1 MTMELIKF
9 NHTTKEERSQLVRE
23 IMDEV
28 LNGRIDPL
36 ELHLRLKS
44 AEEVIKQ
51 LTGLEPYKAI
61 LLDEAEKHGK
71 SFNYQ
76 TAKIDIREVGVKYD
90 YSQCGSS
97 KLAELY
103 KKRAAINNEIKEL
116 EEYHKTIPAS
126 GLTNFVQKRFVNP
139 DGSVLLEST
148 GIVVVNPETGEVE
161 THYPPTKTST
171 TSVAVTLK

>member
-1 MTMELIKF
+1 MELIKF

-23 IMDEV
+23 IFDEV
-28 LNGRIDPL
+28 LNGRINPL

-61 LLDEAEKHGK
+61 LLDEAQKHGK

-90 YSQCGSS
+90 YSGCGNST
-97 KLAELY
+97 LNELY
-103 KKRAAINNEIKEL
+103 EKQKTINSAIFSIET
-116 EEYHKTIPAS
+116 YHKGLPAI
-126 GLTNFVQKRFVNP
+126 GLSMVDT
-139 DGSVLLEST
+139 ES
-148 GIVVVNPETGEVE
+148 GEVE
-161 THYPPTKTST
+161 THYPPAKTST

>member
-1 MTMELIKF
+1 MELIKF
-9 NHTTKEERSQLVRE
+9 KHTTKEERSQLVRE
-23 IMDEV
+23 IFDEV
-28 LNGRIDPL
+28 LNGRINPL

-61 LLDEAEKHGK
+61 LLDEAQKHGK

-90 YSQCGSS
+90 YSGCGNSE
-97 KLAELY
+97 LAELY
-103 KKRAAINNEIKEL
+103 EKQANINDAIKEL
-116 EEYHKTIPAS
+116 EAYHKPLPTS
-126 GLTNFVQKRFVNP
+126 GIQ
-139 DGSVLLEST
+139 VLNQS
-148 GIVVVNPETGEVE
+148 TGEVE
-161 THYPPTKTST
+161 THYPPVKTST

>member
-1 MTMELIKF
+1 MELIKF

-23 IMDEV
+23 IFDEV
-28 LNGRIDPL
+28 LNGRINPL

-61 LLDEAEKHGK
+61 LLDEAQKHGK

-90 YSQCGSS
+90 YSGCGNST
-97 KLAELY
+97 LNELY
-103 KKRAAINNEIKEL
+103 EKQKAIEAEIKAIET
-116 EEYHKTIPAS
+116 YHK
-126 GLTNFVQKRFVNP
+126 GLP
-139 DGSVLLEST
+139 ST
-148 GIVVVNPETGEVE
+148 GVQVVNPETGEVE
-161 THYPPTKTST
+161 THYPPAKTST

>member
-1 MTMELIKF
+1 MELIKF

-23 IMDEV
+23 IFDEV
-28 LNGRIDPL
+28 LNGRINPL

-51 LTGLEPYKAI
+51 LTGMEPYKAI
-61 LLDEAEKHGK
+61 LLDECLKHGK

-90 YSQCGSS
+90 YSGCGNSE
-97 KLAELY
+97 LAALY
-103 KKRAAINNEIKEL
+103 DQQKAIEAKIKSIET
-116 EEYHKTIPAS
+116 YHKGLPAIGLSMVDTES
-126 GLTNFVQKRFVNP
+126 GN
-139 DGSVLLEST
+139 
-148 GIVVVNPETGEVE
+148 VE
-161 THYPPTKTST
+161 THYPPAKTST

>member
-1 MTMELIKF
+1 MELIKF

-23 IMDEV
+23 IFDEV
-28 LNGRIDPL
+28 LNGRINPL

-61 LLDEAEKHGK
+61 LLDECLKHGK

-90 YSQCGSS
+90 YSGCGNSE
-97 KLAELY
+97 LAALY
-103 KKRAAINNEIKEL
+103 DQQKAIEAEIKAIET
-116 EEYHKTIPAS
+116 YHK
-126 GLTNFVQKRFVNP
+126 GLPSAGVQV
-139 DGSVLLEST
+139 VLS
-148 GIVVVNPETGEVE
+148 ETGEVE
-161 THYPPTKTST
+161 RHYPPAKTST

>member
-1 MTMELIKF
+1 MELIKF

-23 IMDEV
+23 IFDEV
-28 LNGRIDPL
+28 LNGRINPL

-61 LLDEAEKHGK
+61 LLDEAQKFGK

-90 YSQCGSS
+90 YSGCGSS
-97 KLAELY
+97 QLTELY
-103 KKRAAINNEIKEL
+103 EKQQAINDEIKEWEAYL
-116 EEYHKTIPAS
+116 KGIPAS
-126 GLTNFVQKRFVNP
+126 GVVNFVQKRYENP
-139 DGSVLLEST
+139 DGSVVIES
-148 GIVVVNPETGEVE
+148 TGEVE
-161 THYPPTKTST
+161 MHYPPTKTST